1 MPRPQK
7 ETRAI
12 RSKCHETCKE
22 MIVELQVWKMKRVH
36 KTVMKYKKRALAG
49 TLMGNKTYC
58 ETKIVNNTLRV
69 KGNISVFGDKW
80 FDTKDIV
87 KLNKNKEYYF
97 QGRSK

>member
-1 MPRPQK
+1 MVNWGMTEIGPC
-7 ETRAI
+7 AI
-12 RSKCHETCKE
+12 NTTFKD
-22 MIVELQVWKMKRVH
+22 I
-36 KTVMKYKKRALAG
+36 KTVMKYKNRSLTG

-69 KGNISVFGDKW
+69 KGNISVFGDNW